1 MYSGYVPNPTQGRS
15 RLGSIIKNCDNT
27 QVLCS
32 NSDTKFIPD
41 SSEYTKYT
49 KQKSYN
55 RNYNDV
61 SNGGYNNAS

>member
-1 MYSGYVPNPTQGRS
+1 MYSGYVPNPTQVRS

-41 SSEYTKYT
+41 SSE
-49 KQKSYN
+49 
-55 RNYNDV
+55 
-61 SNGGYNNAS
+61 